1 MILPAPRLFAALTL
15 TVLATALL
23 WRPRRAEPSRIWLGA
38 VLAVNALL
46 VAGSGAGWL
55 SPIGAPV
62 GFSLFFASFSLS
74 PLGLVLVFRRLAHP
88 LPASLRDGV
97 AFAPAVVLAAALVL
111 LSLLWRGGHGPYA
124 TRAVWIIA
132 LAVLHTIAL
141 TAFWLAA
148 RDARGAPGWAQAMLG
163 LFGVHW
169 ALSGSSA
176 VAGVA
181 GLGGGAALET
191 ASITA
196 LLVFGL
202 FAAGVGVAHLS
213 RRLPEV
219 PRTVTPDDFI
229 LAERLRVLFESE
241 RVHLDAELT
250 LQALAVLADANE
262 RDVSRVL
269 SAVLGGGYHDVV
281 RRYRVAEAQRLL
293 RDKPEFSVL
302 RILHEAGFN
311 SKSAFHRAFI
321 DVAGITP
328 SEYRNRHRRAP
339 VE

>member
-1 MILPAPRLFAALTL
+1 
-15 TVLATALL
+15 
-23 WRPRRAEPSRIWLGA
+23 LGA
-38 VLAVNALL
+38 VLTVNALL
-46 VAGSGAGWL
+46 VAGGTAVAARWL
-55 SPIGAPV
+55 SPIGNPI

-74 PLGLVLVFRRLAHP
+74 PLGLVLVFRRLVHP
-88 LPASLRDGV
+88 LPASLRD
-97 AFAPAVVLAAALVL
+97 AITLAPAVALAAGLVL
-111 LSLLWRGGHGPYA
+111 LSLVWPGERGPYA
-124 TRAVWIIA
+124 ARVVWIIA
-132 LAVLHTIAL
+132 LVVLHTIAV

-148 RDARGAPGWAQAMLG
+148 RDARSAPRWAQLMLG

-176 VAGVA
+176 FTGVA

-219 PRTVTPDDFI
+219 PQQRTLTPDDFM
-229 LAERLRVLFESE
+229 LAERLRALFESE
-241 RVHLDAELT
+241 HVHLDPELT
-250 LQALAVLADANE
+250 LQALAARADANE

-293 RDKPEFSVL
+293 RDDPEL
-302 RILHEAGFN
+302 TILGILYQAGFN
-311 SKSAFHRAFI
+311 SKSAFHRAFT

-328 SEYRNRHRRAP
+328 SEYRERHTRTP